1 MGSELLCGLVWAWV
15 PKGELRWGFGRREG
29 KREQVAGA
37 AEFQWARRTRMAT
50 ATTVNKI
57 DPSAANPIR
66 SLQVTSQTQRLI
78 ERGLGRKIRGSR
90 RRGNTSFLVID
101 FDKTGHQRTR
111 DAGVIWK
118 C

>member
-1 MGSELLCGLVWAWV
+1 M
-15 PKGELRWGFGRREG
+15 PQGELRWVIGLMQW
-29 KREQVAGA
+29 KREPFAGA
-37 AEFQWARRTRMAT
+37 AGFQWARRTRMAT

-101 FDKTGHQRTR
+101 FDKKIGRASCRERVCQY
-111 DAGVIWK
+111 V
-118 C
+118 